1 MNDQPLATVD
11 SDSPGAARSLALRIL
26 GALFIVLG
34 VVWLPTAL
42 SHVTAG
48 TAATFVGARSCA
60 YAVTYIAAGAG
71 MLLHARWA
79 AFAVA
84 AWGIVAFSQLVYPPI
99 PRDQVPLGG
108 QLALALIA
116 LFWMLGLVFFVRR
129 RTRN

>member
-1 MNDQPLATVD
+1 MTDPRIATMD
-11 SDSPGAARSLALRIL
+11 TESSTARPSLALRIL
-26 GALFIVLG
+26 GAIFLILG
-34 VVWLPTAL
+34 VAWLPPAVSSLTD
-42 SHVTAG
+42 G

-60 YAVTYIAAGAG
+60 YAVTYLAAGAG

-79 AFAVA
+79 VFAVA
-84 AWGIVAFSQLVYPPI
+84 AWAIVAFSQLVYPPI

-129 RTRN
+129 RTRS